1 MPDRTVR
8 VDVLTV
14 RAKHI
19 PEPSWCAGHDP
30 DRAQFHRDLLHSGPD
45 VPLTFQ
51 GRTLSLACLMQAPY
65 ARKASREP
73 RVSVSLVGAELDA
86 RDVYRLA
93 AALEAHA
100 EQLRGLADQLLVILA
115 GEDR

>member
-14 RAKHI
+14 RPKHI
-19 PEPSWCAGHDP
+19 PEPDWCAGHDP
-30 DRAQFHRDLLHSGPD
+30 DRAQFHRDLLHTGPD

-51 GRTLSLACLMQAPY
+51 GRTLSVACLTQAPY
-65 ARKASREP
+65 ACRATRQP

-86 RDVYRLA
+86 QGVYRLA
-93 AALEAHA
+93 AALETYA
-100 EQLRGLADQLLVILA
+100 EQLRGLADELLVILA
-115 GEDR
+115 GEDQ